1 MPWTL
6 VTGGAKGVGAEICRQ
21 LAAQGHDLVIQYKTS
36 RIDADNVAK
45 ACKALG
51 RQTQTIH
58 GCFDSRE
65 STLTFVEQYIQKFPE
80 TQNLVNNVGNYL
92 IKSAL
97 DTPLDQWYDLF
108 QNNLHAPFILSRG
121 LSDSIKTCRGAIIN
135 MGIAGLNRADA
146 SSSAYTCAKM
156 GLLALTKALAKELAS
171 FQVNVNMVS
180 PGYIETSVDLPDDMS
195 GLPMGRPTAVAE
207 VAELI
212 AYLLSPG
219 AKYITGQNIEIA
231 GGVRL

>member
-6 VTGGAKGVGAEICRQ
+6 VTGGAKGVGAEICRH
-21 LAAQGHDLVIQYKTS
+21 LAAQEHDLVIHYKTS

-45 ACKALG
+45 ACRDQG
-51 RQTQTIH
+51 RQAQTIF
-58 GCFDSRE
+58 GNFDSRE
-65 STLTFVEQYIQKFPE
+65 STLTFVEQYAQKFPE

-97 DTPLDQWYDLF
+97 ETTPDQWYDLF
-108 QNNLHAPFILSRG
+108 QNNLHVPFILSRG
-121 LSDSIKTCRGAIIN
+121 LSDSIKTYHGAIIN

-156 GLLALTKALAKELAS
+156 GLLALTKALAKELTPY
-171 FQVNVNMVS
+171 QVNVNMVS
-180 PGYIETSVDLPDDMS
+180 PGYIETSVDLPDNMRD
-195 GLPMGRPTAVAE
+195 LPTGRPATVSE